1 MAPHVHPVGAMS
13 ATAPESSAKRGARRH
28 ARHLGAALACV
39 VVGTFLESTARAQM
53 PPPAPSVRAQAPD
66 VPRDLDG
73 EHPVPRLKV
82 SVERF
87 AVGTPA
93 ATRVPLT
100 GLHAEV
106 YPVSRPWVR
115 GGIGLAGGAGSG
127 SYGGASASVQYGLLG
142 GSLGA
147 QLPGRVTPFIE
158 GHLRGGFMGATL
170 DRPITVGTVR
180 IENASGTTWMY
191 TRGLDAGA
199 EFYLLGRLYLSGAL
213 GWTRATWGSPDTRSL
228 GSGEA
233 STTSQGDLRF
243 VDVTSDSLM
252 WKVGV
257 GI

>member
-1 MAPHVHPVGAMS
+1 V
-13 ATAPESSAKRGARRH
+13 
-28 ARHLGAALACV
+28 LACIALGV
-39 VVGTFLESTARAQM
+39 SLASTASGQTSM
-53 PPPAPSVRAQAPD
+53 PAPASSVRAQARD
-66 VPRDLDG
+66 APRDLDG
-73 EHPVPRLKV
+73 PHPVPRLKV
-82 SVERF
+82 SVEGF
-87 AVGTPA
+87 AVGTPL

-127 SYGGASASVQYGLLG
+127 SYGSASASVQYGLLG

-158 GHLRGGFMGATL
+158 GHLRGGFMGASL

-199 EFYLLGRLYLSGAL
+199 EFYVLGRLYLSGAL
-213 GWTRATWGSPDTRSL
+213 GWTRATWGSPDPRSV
-228 GSGEA
+228 GAAGPGEA
-233 STTSQGDLRF
+233 PTSQGELRF
-243 VDVTSDSLM
+243 IDVTSDSLM
-252 WKVGV
+252 WKLGV

>member
-1 MAPHVHPVGAMS
+1 MS
-13 ATAPESSAKRGARRH
+13 PTAREFSGRWEARRH
-28 ARHLGAALACV
+28 APGLKAVLAGIVLGSSSASLA
-39 VVGTFLESTARAQM
+39 EAQTSLGE
-53 PPPAPSVRAQAPD
+53 PTPSVRAQARD
-66 VPRDLDG
+66 VPRDLEG

-82 SVERF
+82 SVEGF
-87 AVGTPA
+87 AVGTPF

-106 YPVSRPWVR
+106 YPISRPWVR

-127 SYGGASASVQYGLLG
+127 SYGGASANVQYGLLG
-142 GSLGA
+142 GSVGA

-170 DRPITVGTVR
+170 DRPITVGSVR

-199 EFYLLGRLYLSGAL
+199 EFYVLGRLYLSGAL
-213 GWTRATWGSPDTRSL
+213 GWTRATWGSPDPRSL
-228 GSGEA
+228 TPGEA
-233 STTSQGDLRF
+233 AASPGELRF
-243 VDVTSDSLM
+243 TDVTTDSLM
-252 WKVGV
+252 WKLGV

>member
-1 MAPHVHPVGAMS
+1 MRRLGIMLASLMLGTSLAGA
-13 ATAPESSAKRGARRH
+13 
-28 ARHLGAALACV
+28 
-39 VVGTFLESTARAQM
+39 ARAQTTM
-53 PPPAPSVRAQAPD
+53 RAPAPSVRAHAGD
-66 VPRDLDG
+66 VPGELEG

-82 SVERF
+82 SVEGF
-87 AVGTPA
+87 AVGTPL
-93 ATRVPLT
+93 ATRVSLT

-106 YPVSRPWVR
+106 YPISRPWIR

-127 SYGGASASVQYGLLG
+127 SYGDASANVQYGLLG

-158 GHLRGGFMGATL
+158 GHLRGGLLGATL
-170 DRPITVGTVR
+170 DRPITVGNVR

-199 EFYLLGRLYLSGAL
+199 EFYVLGRLYLSGAL
-213 GWTRATWGSPDTRSL
+213 GWTRATWGSPDPRSL
-228 GSGEA
+228 GQSGSA
-233 STTSQGDLRF
+233 PASQGELRF
-243 VDVTSDSLM
+243 IDVTTDSLM

>member
-1 MAPHVHPVGAMS
+1 MSVTARKFSAKWGPRRHEPGLKAVLACIAVG
-13 ATAPESSAKRGARRH
+13 TSSASRAE
-28 ARHLGAALACV
+28 AQPSLGDP
-39 VVGTFLESTARAQM
+39 T
-53 PPPAPSVRAQAPD
+53 PSVRAQARD
-66 VPRDLDG
+66 VPRDLEG

-82 SVERF
+82 SVEGF
-87 AVGTPA
+87 AVGTPF

-106 YPVSRPWVR
+106 YPVSRPWIR

-127 SYGGASASVQYGLLG
+127 SYGGASANVQYGLLG
-142 GSLGA
+142 GSVGA

-170 DRPITVGTVR
+170 DRPITVGSVR

-199 EFYLLGRLYLSGAL
+199 EFYVLGRLYLSGAL
-213 GWTRATWGSPDTRSL
+213 GWTRATWGSPDPRS
-228 GSGEA
+228 GTPGEA
-233 STTSQGDLRF
+233 PAASQGELRF
-243 VDVTSDSLM
+243 IDVTTDSLM
-252 WKVGV
+252 WKLGV

>member
-1 MAPHVHPVGAMS
+1 MSGMAPDLSGKGGGRRQRPPLAVVLACIVGGTSFAS
-13 ATAPESSAKRGARRH
+13 
-28 ARHLGAALACV
+28 LALAQAP
-39 VVGTFLESTARAQM
+39 T
-53 PPPAPSVRAQAPD
+53 PSVRAQA
-66 VPRDLDG
+66 RDLPGDLEG
-73 EHPVPRLKV
+73 GHPVPRVKL
-82 SVERF
+82 SVEGF
-87 AVGTPA
+87 AVATPF
-93 ATRVPLT
+93 ATRVALT

-106 YPVSRPWVR
+106 YLVFRIWVR

-127 SYGGASASVQYGLLG
+127 AFDGASANVQYGLLG

-170 DRPITVGTVR
+170 DRPINVGSVR

-199 EFYLLGRLYLSGAL
+199 EFYVVGRLYLSGAL

-228 GSGEA
+228 GTGEA
-233 STTSQGDLRF
+233 SGSSGELRF
-243 VDVTSDSLM
+243 IDVTSDSLM
-252 WKVGV
+252 WKLGV